1 MLSMVTTSRSV
12 AAVAVDDDTAAAGV
26 VDDSGRMVGDRGT
39 ALVPSVLSDR
49 LEAHPDALRAFRSA
63 RHRFID
69 GERIDMG
76 RLAAELGVD
85 RTSLF
90 RWVGNRDQL
99 LSEVLW
105 SLAVPTLDAADRAV
119 GASGSARIV
128 GVLSHFVAD
137 LIDASYFRVFLTRE
151 PSRALRLLT
160 TTDSDVQRRFIA
172 VVTGLI
178 DDEVGSGGF
187 DPAPLSTHELAS
199 LLVRISESFTYADLI
214 SGEPPSAD
222 RARAAFEYI
231 LRPTTTA

>member
-1 MLSMVTTSRSV
+1 
-12 AAVAVDDDTAAAGV
+12 
-26 VDDSGRMVGDRGT
+26 
-39 ALVPSVLSDR
+39 
-49 LEAHPDALRAFRSA
+49 
-63 RHRFID
+63 
-69 GERIDMG
+69 MG
-76 RLAAELGVD
+76 RLATDLGVD

-119 GASGSARIV
+119 TATGAARLV

-137 LIDASYFRVFLTRE
+137 LIEAPYFRVFLTRE

-172 VVTGLI
+172 VVTALV
-178 DDEVGSGGF
+178 DEESAAARF
-187 DPAPLSTHELAS
+187 SPAPLSSRELAS

-214 SGEPPSAD
+214 SGEPPSAE
-222 RARAAFEYI
+222 RARATFEYV
-231 LRPTTTA
+231 LRPASSTASADPAH

>member
-1 MLSMVTTSRSV
+1 MVTTSTS
-12 AAVAVDDDTAAAGV
+12 ATTPIAVPDV
-26 VDDSGRMVGDRGT
+26 VGDRGT
-39 ALVPSVLSDR
+39 ALVPSALSNR

-69 GERIDMG
+69 GDRIDMG

-119 GASGSARIV
+119 TATGPARIV
-128 GVLSHFVAD
+128 GVLSHFVVD
-137 LIDASYFRVFLTRE
+137 LIEASYFRVFLTRE

-172 VVTGLI
+172 VVTSLV
-178 DDEVGSGGF
+178 DEEQAAGRL
-187 DPAPLSTHELAS
+187 DPAPLSARELAS

-231 LRPTTTA
+231 LRPATHPTD